1 MGCSGAFSRPSRDVD
16 GSPLTPHLSTCSCDQ
31 IPDVAVQSE
40 NIKRLLPLPQAILA
54 VGKAPNHSDISR
66 SMSESHQRATTRLDL
81 AEEPHMATE
90 ATTVPDLKA
99 EAPQRP
105 SSSSSSASSR
115 PRLRHN
121 RAYTPPATTAT
132 YQPPSLDSRTTPMNQ
147 DSSVPI
153 ATRFSRASDAYLE
166 RNETGE
172 CSRSRSRSRGGEYE
186 PRRSSAR
193 DVRRSSIWSQDKE
206 KKNRSLVRKLLD
218 HHWVPTF
225 LG

>member
-1 MGCSGAFSRPSRDVD
+1 
-16 GSPLTPHLSTCSCDQ
+16 
-31 IPDVAVQSE
+31 
-40 NIKRLLPLPQAILA
+40 
-54 VGKAPNHSDISR
+54 
-66 SMSESHQRATTRLDL
+66 
-81 AEEPHMATE
+81 MATE

-99 EAPQRP
+99 EATQRP
-105 SSSSSSASSR
+105 SSSFSSTSSR

-121 RAYTPPATTAT
+121 EAYTPPATTT
-132 YQPPSLDSRTTPMNQ
+132 TDEQPPLDSQTSPANQ

-166 RNETGE
+166 RNRTEEG
-172 CSRSRSRSRGGEYE
+172 SRSRSRSRGGDYE

-193 DVRRSSIWSQDKE
+193 DIRRSSIWSQDKE

-225 LG
+225 LK